1 VLNERFATELRKLME
16 SHEPPLSIAEMA
28 DQLGLTYEFIRKLV
42 RGYNLPTRG
51 SLIILS
57 RIFGIDVDW
66 LESLVKE
73 DKLAQEFGRE
83 TARILS
89 NPDTKALV
97 AGMAELDDAG
107 KIKVLDLLNELL
119 ERVDA

>member
-1 VLNERFATELRKLME
+1 MSNERFATELSKLMD
-16 SHEPPLSIAEMA
+16 SHEPPLSISELAE
-28 DQLGLTYEFIRKLV
+28 QLGLTYEFIRRLV

-51 SLIILS
+51 SLIIMS
-57 RIFGIDVDW
+57 RVFGVDLDW

-83 TARILS
+83 TAAILS
-89 NPDTKALV
+89 NPDTRALV

-107 KIKVLDLLNELL
+107 KIKILDLLNELL
-119 ERVDA
+119 EQVDA